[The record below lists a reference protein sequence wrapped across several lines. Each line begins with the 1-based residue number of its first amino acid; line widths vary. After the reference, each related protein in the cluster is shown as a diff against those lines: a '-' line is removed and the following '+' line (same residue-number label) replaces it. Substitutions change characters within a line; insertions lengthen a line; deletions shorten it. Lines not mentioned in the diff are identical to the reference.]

1 MITSPCAPSPDR
13 YGALKQ
19 QPHITLAL
27 LLGHAADAPL
37 LDHFSL
43 TLRGLV
49 GTGGGAKHIIYST
62 GILAIVEG
70 RMAMVSQAMPPPQQ
84 PGRAEEEPPPLPSAY
99 ACLPRQ
105 DPQTGI
111 ASISRLFEALGYRG
125 AECYN
130 VRSPPQPP
138 HGISQEIPRPVR
150 LPLWI
155 HS

>member
-37 LDHFSL
+37 LDHFWL
-43 TLRGLV
+43 TLRGWV

-70 RMAMVSQAMPPPQQ
+70 RMAMVLQAMPPPQQ
-84 PGRAEEEPPPLPSAY
+84 PGRAEGTASLTLCICVSPS
-99 ACLPRQ
+99 PGPTNGNR
-105 DPQTGI
+105 I
-111 ASISRLFEALGYRG
+111 HI
-125 AECYN
+125 
-130 VRSPPQPP
+130 
-138 HGISQEIPRPVR
+138 EIV
-150 LPLWI
+150 
-155 HS
+155 